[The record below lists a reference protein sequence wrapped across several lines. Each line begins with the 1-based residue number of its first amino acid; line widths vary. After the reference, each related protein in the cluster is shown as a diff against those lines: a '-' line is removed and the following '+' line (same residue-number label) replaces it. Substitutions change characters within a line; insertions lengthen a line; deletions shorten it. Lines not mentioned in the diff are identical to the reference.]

1 MGLVQVTPET
11 YIRAET
17 DRNVQNFPGLTGG
30 VNRFFHFVRAVPG
43 PDASAAD

>member
-17 DRNVQNFPGLTGG
+17 DRNFQNFLGLTGG
-30 VNRFFHFVRAVPG
+30 VYCFFHFVREVPG